1 MATPR
6 FPRRSSRLPMSR
18 NRRWA
23 MSSRP
28 ASTPGSRSA
37 AGPQPGLP
45 CASPTDPAEDEMMR
59 AEGLRLEAISKH
71 FGGIHALTGVSLS
84 VSYGEVLGI
93 VGENG
98 AGKSTLMKI
107 VAGVMPPD
115 SGAISLDG
123 TTVHFRSP
131 ADAAHLGIAM
141 VYQDLVLCDNLDAV
155 ANMFLGSEIVRW
167 RVPGARRSRGQMRR
181 ATEQVLDRLGIRLRS
196 LDIPVGQLS
205 GGQRQAIAVGRAVM
219 RDPKVVIFDEPTAA
233 LAVNQREQVVKLIRR
248 LRGQGHAVLVVSHEL
263 SDVLSVSD
271 RIVVLRLGTV
281 AAEFTVA
288 GGVSERDLVAA
299 MLGVPAEPD
308 RSGGSNPM
316 ATANTHASQEAR

>member
-6 FPRRSSRLPMSR
+6 FPRRSSRLLMSA

-23 MSSRP
+23 MSSRL

-37 AGPQPGLP
+37 AGPRPGLP
-45 CASPTDPAEDEMMR
+45 CASPTDPGEGEMTQ
-59 AEGLRLEAISKH
+59 AEGLRLEGISKH
-71 FGGIHALTGVSLS
+71 FGGIRALTGVSLS

-141 VYQDLVLCDNLDAV
+141 VYQDLALCDNLDAV

-181 ATEQVLDRLGIRLRS
+181 ATEEVLDRLGIRLRS

-205 GGQRQAIAVGRAVM
+205 GGQRQAIAVGR
-219 RDPKVVIFDEPTAA
+219 VV
-233 LAVNQREQVVKLIRR
+233 QLIHR

-271 RIVVLRLGTV
+271 RIVALRLGSV

-288 GGVSERDLVAA
+288 DGISEHDLVAA
-299 MLGVPAEPD
+299 MLGVPAAPD
-308 RSGGSNPM
+308 GSGGSNPM
-316 ATANTHASQEAR
+316 APVNSHASQEAR

>member
-1 MATPR
+1 MTQ
-6 FPRRSSRLPMSR
+6 
-18 NRRWA
+18 
-23 MSSRP
+23 
-28 ASTPGSRSA
+28 T
-37 AGPQPGLP
+37 
-45 CASPTDPAEDEMMR
+45 
-59 AEGLRLEAISKH
+59 EGLRLEAVSKH
-71 FGGIHALTGVSLS
+71 FGGIRALTGVSLA
-84 VSYGEVLGI
+84 VAYGETLGI

-107 VAGVMPPD
+107 IAGVMPPD
-115 SGAISLDG
+115 HGTISLDG

-131 ADAAHLGIAM
+131 ADSARLGIAM
-141 VYQDLVLCDNLDAV
+141 VYQDLALCDNLDAV

-181 ATEQVLDRLGIRLRS
+181 ATEEVLDRLGIKLRS

-233 LAVNQREQVVKLIRR
+233 LAVNQREQVVQLIRR
-248 LRGQGHAVLVVSHEL
+248 LRAAGHAVLVVSHEL

-271 RIVVLRLGTV
+271 RIVALRLGTV

-288 GGVSERDLVAA
+288 DGISERDLVAA
-299 MLGVPAEPD
+299 MLGVPPED
-308 RSGGSNPM
+308 RGGDPV
-316 ATANTHASQEAR
+316 TASSPGSQEGR

>member
-1 MATPR
+1 MT
-6 FPRRSSRLPMSR
+6 
-18 NRRWA
+18 
-23 MSSRP
+23 
-28 ASTPGSRSA
+28 
-37 AGPQPGLP
+37 Q
-45 CASPTDPAEDEMMR
+45 

-84 VSYGEVLGI
+84 ASYGEVLGI
-93 VGENG
+93 IGENG

-107 VAGVMPPD
+107 VAGVMPPG

-131 ADAAHLGIAM
+131 ADAARLGIAM
-141 VYQDLVLCDNLDAV
+141 VYQDLALCDNLDAV

-181 ATEQVLDRLGIRLRS
+181 ATEEVLDRLGIRLRS

-205 GGQRQAIAVGRAVM
+205 GGQRQAIAVM

-233 LAVNQREQVVKLIRR
+233 LAVNQRGQVVQLIHR
-248 LRGQGHAVLVVSHEL
+248 LRDQGHAVLVVSHEL

-271 RIVVLRLGTV
+271 RVVVLRLGAV
-281 AAEFTVA
+281 AAEFTVTD
-288 GGVSERDLVAA
+288 GVSERDLADA
-299 MLGVPAEPD
+299 MLGVPPEPG
-308 RSGGSNPM
+308 RNGGSNPM
-316 ATANTHASQEAR
+316 ATANTQASQEAR

>member
-1 MATPR
+1 MT
-6 FPRRSSRLPMSR
+6 
-18 NRRWA
+18 
-23 MSSRP
+23 
-28 ASTPGSRSA
+28 
-37 AGPQPGLP
+37 Q
-45 CASPTDPAEDEMMR
+45 
-59 AEGLRLEAISKH
+59 AEGLRLEAISRH

-107 VAGVMPPD
+107 VAGVMPPG

-131 ADAAHLGIAM
+131 ADAARLGIAM
-141 VYQDLVLCDNLDAV
+141 VYQDLALCDNLDAV

-233 LAVNQREQVVKLIRR
+233 LAVNQREQVVQLIHR
-248 LRGQGHAVLVVSHEL
+248 LRDQGHAVLVVSHEL

-316 ATANTHASQEAR
+316 ATANTQASQEAR

>member
-1 MATPR
+1 MT
-6 FPRRSSRLPMSR
+6 
-18 NRRWA
+18 
-23 MSSRP
+23 
-28 ASTPGSRSA
+28 
-37 AGPQPGLP
+37 Q
-45 CASPTDPAEDEMMR
+45 

-107 VAGVMPPD
+107 VAGVMPPG

-131 ADAAHLGIAM
+131 ADAARLGIAM
-141 VYQDLVLCDNLDAV
+141 VYQDLALCDNLDAV

-181 ATEQVLDRLGIRLRS
+181 ATEEVLDRLGIRLRS

-233 LAVNQREQVVKLIRR
+233 LAVNQRGQVVQLIHR
-248 LRGQGHAVLVVSHEL
+248 LREQGHAVLVVSHEL

-271 RIVVLRLGTV
+271 RITCLRLGSV

-288 GGVSERDLVAA
+288 DGVNERDLVAA
-299 MLGVPAEPD
+299 MLGVPPETD
-308 RSGGSNPM
+308 RGAGGDSM
-316 ATANTHASQEAR
+316 ATANQQASQEAR